1 MQQLTF
7 FDGVVNDAPQCRPC
21 DGKVDKSDYDAFVEK
36 FKTKKTTDDCYTPP
50 NVYEAVAEWVAN
62 EYKVDR
68 GDFVRPFYP
77 GGDYERYDYPQGCV
91 VVDNPPF
98 SILSAIVRFYLARR
112 IGFFLFAPTLTLF
125 SHTCVDYCCA
135 IGVGAQVV
143 YENGAEVNTSF
154 LTNLD
159 APGIRTAPSLYS
171 AVDAENTKN
180 LRTMKKQLPKYQ
192 YPAHVITGARL
203 AYLCKYGLDFRANA
217 GEIFRVSELDAQKAL
232 GKRIFGYGFLLSDM
246 KAAEKAKAE
255 ANAEA
260 KAEAKVWALSE
271 REQRIIKKLNKGG
284 GVVNG

>member
-7 FDGVVNDAPQCRPC
+7 FDGVVHDAPQCRPC

-50 NVYEAVAEWVAN
+50 NVYNAVADWVAN

-68 GDFVRPFYP
+68 GGFVRPFYP
-77 GGDYERYDYPQGCV
+77 GGDYERYDYSPGCI

-98 SILSAIVRFYLARR
+98 SILSAIVRFYLVRR

-125 SHTCVDYCCA
+125 ATACVDYCCA

-217 GEIFRVSELDAQKAL
+217 GEIFRVSELDAQKEI
-232 GKRIFGYGFLLSDM
+232 GKSIFGYGFLLSDM

-255 ANAEA
+255 A
-260 KAEAKVWALSE
+260 KAEAKTEAKVLALSE
-271 REQRIIKKLNKGG
+271 REQHIIKKLNKGG